1 MGRLMNIGIE
11 TISAAVVLLPILIIE
26 NKLFFK
32 DIKRTIY
39 YIIFAL
45 YLASVYA
52 VVGLPSINYIR
63 FDFTID
69 VIPFIPMASD
79 IKNSI
84 LNIILFIPFGI
95 ALPFLWKK
103 FSSLK
108 QVILFSLGMSLLI
121 EILQILTFRATD
133 INDLI
138 TNTVGAILGYLILK
152 ILNRK
157 RQFISLDKDEKH
169 FYIIGATVFV
179 VMFFIQP
186 FIALVLENFVY

>member
-1 MGRLMNIGIE
+1 MGRLMNIGIQ

-32 DIKRTIY
+32 NMKRTIY
-39 YIIFAL
+39 YIIFVL

-63 FDFTID
+63 LNFTIN
-69 VIPFIPMASD
+69 VIPFIPMAGD

-84 LNIILFIPFGI
+84 LNVILFIPFGI

-121 EILQILTFRATD
+121 EILQILTYRATD
-133 INDLI
+133 INDLL
-138 TNTVGAILGYLILK
+138 TNTGGAILGYLILK
-152 ILNRK
+152 ILSRK
-157 RQFISLDKDEKH
+157 RQYISPDKDEKH

-186 FIALVLENFVY
+186 FIALVIQNFVY